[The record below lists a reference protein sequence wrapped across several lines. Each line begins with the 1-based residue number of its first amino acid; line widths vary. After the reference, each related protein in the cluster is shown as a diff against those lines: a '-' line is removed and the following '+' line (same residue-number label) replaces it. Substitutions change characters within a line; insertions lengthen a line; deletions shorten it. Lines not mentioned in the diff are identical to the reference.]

1 MLDIR
6 TNYTHIQFQQWI
18 HKFFYRKFVTDRN
31 KIALSLLVFVL
42 VMSHFQAKHRSNP
55 KKSGCCYAMHST
67 TQHMHMLTLSL
78 SISRAVF
85 FSGHHHFFNFSKRFI
100 FMVHC
105 FVVIAKWKW
114 LPFFIR
120 YHLLLFAIATTASI
134 LICGPNVVFHKKR
147 INYDLFLFTIL
158 RESIGKKATALP
170 SMNGWKSISKFT
182 RSNKSRVWSL
192 NKPVDKKNTAVS
204 SFTLVTWTHVI

>member
-42 VMSHFQAKHRSNP
+42 VMSHFQAKYRSNP

-67 TQHMHMLTLSL
+67 YTCSLYLYRYLVLSF
-78 SISRAVF
+78 SRAITI
-85 FSGHHHFFNFSKRFI
+85 FSNFSKRFI

-134 LICGPNVVFHKKR
+134 LIYGPNVVFHKKR

-192 NKPVDKKNTAVS
+192 YKPVDKKNTAVS